1 MTPGTA
7 MTGPA
12 ASAASGAETE
22 AAAAMA
28 TASVGTIV
36 ALTAVGMTFAALL
49 LAYGVVRAQASAWP
63 PPGETRLP
71 PLWGWRIAAT
81 VASLGGSVAM
91 ARAVRCAR
99 GGERREAGRAL
110 VAAATAGTAFLAA
123 QAGAFAA
130 LGREGIAPGSGLAA
144 SVVYALGLFHGL
156 HAVAALVL
164 LAPLGSG
171 RRGVM
176 APARLASVA
185 AFWHLVTGVWIA
197 VFVGV
202 FVL

>member
-1 MTPGTA
+1 MSGRTSVAG
-7 MTGPA
+7 
-12 ASAASGAETE
+12 GAEPG

-28 TASVGTIV
+28 TASVGMIV

-49 LAYGVVRAQASAWP
+49 LAYGIVRAQASAWP
-63 PPGETRLP
+63 PPGEAPVP
-71 PLWGWRIAAT
+71 PLWGWRIVAT

-91 ARAVRCAR
+91 ARAVRSAR
-99 GGERREAGRAL
+99 GDERQAAGRAL
-110 VAAATAGTAFLAA
+110 GVAAAAGAVFLAA
-123 QAGAFAA
+123 QAAAFAA
-130 LGREGIAPGSGLAA
+130 LGRAGIAPGSGLAA

-156 HAVAALVL
+156 HALAALAA
-164 LAPLGSG
+164 LALFAPMGG
-171 RRGVM
+171 GPRRWVI

-185 AFWHLVTGVWIA
+185 AFWHLVTAVWIA

>member
-1 MTPGTA
+1 MTPVTQ
-7 MTGPA
+7 MTDPVR
-12 ASAASGAETE
+12 SATSDAE
-22 AAAAMA
+22 AGSAAAMA
-28 TASVGTIV
+28 TASVGMIV

-49 LAYGVVRAQASAWP
+49 LAYGVVRAQAPAWP
-63 PPGETRLP
+63 PPGEAPLP

-110 VAAATAGTAFLAA
+110 VAAATAGAVFLAA
-123 QAGAFAA
+123 QAAAFAT
-130 LGREGIAPGSGLAA
+130 LRREGIAAGSGLAA
-144 SVVYALGLFHGL
+144 SVVYALLLFHGL
-156 HAVAALVL
+156 HALAALVL
-164 LAPLGSG
+164 LAPLGSA
-171 RRGVM
+171 RRGVLT
-176 APARLASVA
+176 PARLASTA
-185 AFWHLVTGVWIA
+185 AFWHLVTGVWIV